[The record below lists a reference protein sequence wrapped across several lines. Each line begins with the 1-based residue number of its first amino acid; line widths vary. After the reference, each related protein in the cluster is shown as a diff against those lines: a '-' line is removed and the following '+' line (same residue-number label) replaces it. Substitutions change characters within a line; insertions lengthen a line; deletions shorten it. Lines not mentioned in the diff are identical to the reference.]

1 MGGTPAQLRAA
12 AVGQGV
18 REGRGER
25 KGKKETDKATD
36 RHRMESNVGT
46 LDKARQ
52 RGREDIGSE
61 DIG

>member
-1 MGGTPAQLRAA
+1 M
-12 AVGQGV
+12 GQGV